1 MIPQQLWTYT
11 GWVLFTLF
19 VLSIIVLSYAL
30 YRDYM
35 LVKNKKSALPTL
47 EIIQSE
53 KEGVFSNDPS
63 VATDLAGN
71 TNKIPSRRSLRGAK
85 AGPAV
90 SAVEAKPSAFFDDD
104 EDFTLTAGRD

>member
-11 GWVLFTLF
+11 GWVLLTIF
-19 VLSIIVLSYAL
+19 VLSIIFLAYAL

-35 LVKNKKSALPTL
+35 LTKNKSNALPTL
-47 EIIQSE
+47 EIIQA
-53 KEGVFSNDPS
+53 KQEGVFSSDPS
-63 VATDLAGN
+63 VANDLAGN
-71 TNKIPSRRSLRGAK
+71 TNKIPSRRSLRGTKTA
-85 AGPAV
+85 PAV